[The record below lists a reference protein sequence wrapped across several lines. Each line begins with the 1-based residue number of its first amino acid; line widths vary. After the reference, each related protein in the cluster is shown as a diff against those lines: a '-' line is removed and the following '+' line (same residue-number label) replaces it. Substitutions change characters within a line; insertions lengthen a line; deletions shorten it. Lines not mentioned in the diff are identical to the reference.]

1 MKARTLLSR
10 LLDILLGIRDTD
22 GLTDEQP
29 QPGAR
34 KQKAQALLMLQLL
47 ITRTFN
53 QGIPGLLS
61 S

>member
-10 LLDILLGIRDTD
+10 LLDILLGIHDTD